1 MAYSWNDPDTQY
13 LWMLTSDQSGLLQG
27 MTDKGRLG
35 FAVQLK
41 FMELYGRFPESLE
54 ELDQNAVQWLATQLG
69 TTTDTL
75 SSYELGG
82 RQGQRHRRTIRIFL
96 GFRRATGTDLRQ
108 LAQWLCDDVLPLDP
122 QVRHGHDMALDWC
135 RTHHLEPPAGDHLD
149 RVIRSAVHRYETQ
162 QLATIHARLSAT
174 NKSAVD
180 RLLASEETDREES
193 LNKNRQ
199 PSPLA
204 ISKPTLAKP
213 TSIVC

>member
-1 MAYSWNDPDTQY
+1 
-13 LWMLTSDQSGLLQG
+13 MLTSDQSGLLQG

-82 RQGQRHRRTIRIFL
+82 RQGQRHRRTIRTFL
-96 GFRRATGTDLRQ
+96 GFRRTTGTELRQ
-108 LAQWLCDDVLPLDP
+108 LAQWLCDDVLPLNP
-122 QVRHGHDMALDWC
+122 QARHGLDVALDWC

-149 RVIRSAVHRYETQ
+149 RVIRSAVHRYETR
-162 QLATIHARLSAT
+162 QLETIFARLSEA
-174 NKSAVD
+174 N
-180 RLLASEETDREES
+180 
-193 LNKNRQ
+193 
-199 PSPLA
+199 
-204 ISKPTLAKP
+204 
-213 TSIVC
+213 